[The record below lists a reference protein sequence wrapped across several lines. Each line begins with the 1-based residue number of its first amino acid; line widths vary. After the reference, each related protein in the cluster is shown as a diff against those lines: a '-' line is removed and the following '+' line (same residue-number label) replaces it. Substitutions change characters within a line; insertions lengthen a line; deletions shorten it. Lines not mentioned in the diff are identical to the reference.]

1 MPWRDLCGGDAGCG
15 CGTQETAYA
24 RSGSPGV
31 GHLVN
36 LRCRM
41 MGLWAVNRRPPL
53 WRHVARSP
61 ANDERNAEKKGEA
74 CLHGA
79 YSYQVCEPRA
89 DFRRRSMHLFGRT
102 RRKPHDRRRER
113 ARTADVPDRPHA
125 DSRHASITAPPL
137 RWPEH
142 HTIIGGEMTQHT
154 HTHTHTTH
162 ARTAGVPFSSPQLS
176 SRAGRGC
183 ACAAPTARRADD
195 HLGHCP
201 GRSLG
206 ARARRARALPRA
218 ARLLP
223 EGAWSATCG
232 RPSAPPWGRGSGT
245 SSRRRPT

>member
-1 MPWRDLCGGDAGCG
+1 MARPVWRRRWVWVRNPGDRVCAVRVTGCWAPCQPALSYDGVVG
-15 CGTQETAYA
+15 CKQKATALA
-24 RSGSPGV
+24 PRSALTRERRKECRKKRRGMFAWCIFVPS
-31 GHLVN
+31 
-36 LRCRM
+36 LRAESR
-41 MGLWAVNRRPPL
+41 LSTAVDASVRP
-53 WRHVARSP
+53 HAAEAARSP
-61 ANDERNAEKKGEA
+61 
-74 CLHGA
+74 
-79 YSYQVCEPRA
+79 SRA
-89 DFRRRSMHLFGRT
+89 S
-102 RRKPHDRRRER
+102 PDR
-113 ARTADVPDRPHA
+113 ADVPDRPHA